1 MVSTGQV
8 GRVHQN
14 RSGQFR
20 ATVKRSGVTESQLS
34 VVSEDEGVAGS
45 AWSGLFTGERQAGAG
60 VGVAERGGEL
70 EISVDLVVEDG
81 GEVVVEARFH
91 GGVDFAGG
99 PVGFELFGFYGSVEG
114 EAEFGSDVG
123 RTVSENSVRVQS
135 ALGISV
141 HVQVN
146 FIVAPGQLDL
156 VQSWDRAS
164 GDWPLGAGG
173 DFSDVVVLDFD
184 VGNGFG
190 WVQGFL
196 DGETVAHL
204 LFGFE

>member
-1 MVSTGQV
+1 M
-8 GRVHQN
+8 
-14 RSGQFR
+14 
-20 ATVKRSGVTESQLS
+20 
-34 VVSEDEGVAGS
+34 
-45 AWSGLFTGERQAGAG
+45 
-60 VGVAERGGEL
+60 
-70 EISVDLVVEDG
+70 
-81 GEVVVEARFH
+81 
-91 GGVDFAGG
+91 
-99 PVGFELFGFYGSVEG
+99 
-114 EAEFGSDVG
+114 
-123 RTVSENSVRVQS
+123 SENSVRVQS

-173 DFSDVVVLDFD
+173 NFGDVVVLDFD